1 MQQVIQLKYFNPAL
15 QIGLVSWREAWLL
28 HPYPVPL
35 QVEVDKGRLVYRA
48 RGSARRITYQQ
59 VKKGLQATTRVI
71 VQEVPDWLY
80 TGGKT
85 CPDRRSHR
93 RG

>member
-1 MQQVIQLKYFNPAL
+1 MQQVIQLKYFNTAL

-28 HPYPVPL
+28 HPAPVPL
-35 QVEVDKGRLVYRA
+35 QAEVDKGRLVYRA

-59 VKKGLQATTRVI
+59 VKKGLKATTRTI

-85 CPDRRSHR
+85 HPGKRSP
-93 RG
+93 RGG